1 MSQDAAYSKGFKAV
15 IINLFLK
22 NTKDKSCL
30 QIKGKYDDNDS
41 KTENLNEEKNYLT
54 KFWNSKV

>member
-1 MSQDAAYSKGFKAV
+1 MSQDVAYSKGFKAA

-22 NTKDKSCL
+22 KHKRQSCL

-41 KTENLNEEKNYLT
+41 KTENLSEERRII
-54 KFWNSKV
+54 